1 MSMSKKVWKVAFL
14 GSALV
19 FPVFTIIACK
29 DTKQLQ
35 NDQSKAIN
43 NIKMFFNELKP
54 YFQPWLPSELH
65 LKPFLGKG
73 VILPK
78 LDPRQ
83 NFGYLMSYAEVDHG
97 DNDQQGIKKIK
108 LTISRGQE
116 IYEEIITLNGFLR
129 LVDQT
134 NEKNKGLNPEERFR
148 EFNRQNKFVIKVVLE
163 ESDQILIKDFL
174 EQKSPLDLA
183 KKYERK
189 ILKSW
194 NYADEELAVPQ
205 IEITNLRAGNRFGVP
220 TEFVFA
226 DLKLINGQDLDKK
239 TSGTYTLRFEGF
251 DVKANEL
258 QSLSVLKKYSQI
270 FGTFNTPMKK
280 PDDSSYATR
289 KASEIKPDDLD
300 DLLEQEFDTNR
311 LAKELVN
318 ATLVT
323 FGQAND
329 LEGSIQ
335 AVFDF
340 SFRNLSGFNVP
351 KIEYQP
357 VKIYGFKLDKDNK

>member
-1 MSMSKKVWKVAFL
+1 MNKKVWRTAFL
-14 GSALV
+14 GSSLV
-19 FPVFTIIACK
+19 LPIFTIISCEN
-29 DTKQLQ
+29 TKQPQ
-35 NDQSKAIN
+35 SDQSKAIN

-65 LKPFLGKG
+65 LKPFFGKG

-83 NFGYLMSYAEVDHG
+83 NFGYSTSYAEIDQG
-97 DNDQQGIKKIK
+97 NNDQQGIKKIK
-108 LTISRGQE
+108 LIIIRGQE
-116 IYEEIITLNGFLR
+116 AYEEIITLNGFLR
-129 LVDQT
+129 LADQI
-134 NEKNKGLNPEERFR
+134 NEKDSALNPEERFR
-148 EFNRQNKFVIKVVLE
+148 EFNRHNKFIIKVVLE
-163 ESDQILIKDFL
+163 KTDQILINDFL

-189 ILKSW
+189 ILKYW
-194 NYADEELAVPQ
+194 NYIDEEIAIPQ
-205 IEITNLRAGNRFGVP
+205 IEITNLRAGTQFGIP

-226 DLKLINGQDLDKK
+226 DLKLINGQDSNKK

-251 DVKANEL
+251 DVKDNQL
-258 QSLSVLKKYSQI
+258 QNASVLKKYSQI

-280 PDDSSYATR
+280 PDDSGYSTR
-289 KASEIKPDDLD
+289 KASEIKPDDLE
-300 DLLEQEFDTNR
+300 DLLAQEFDTDR
-311 LAKELVN
+311 LAKELVD

-340 SFRNLSGFNVP
+340 SFRNLNELSDP

-357 VKIYGFKLDKDNK
+357 IKIYGFKLDKNKK